1 MEGCNTLGIDI
12 SDALRCPE
20 ESTSIC
26 VYISEKNTQ
35 MAMAISDMDIY
46 KRMTPEFMGQKID
59 VINHGRL
66 VILDSNIPYD
76 TLELIAE
83 KCKVPIYADPIK
95 RRRQ

>member
-1 MEGCNTLGIDI
+1 
-12 SDALRCPE
+12 
-20 ESTSIC
+20 
-26 VYISEKNTQ
+26 

-83 KCKVPIYADPIK
+83 KCKVPIYADPIM